1 MAKKK
6 AGGKVSQGKRPKGK
20 RLGVKASSGQRVTAG
35 AILVRQRGTK
45 IRAGAGVDVGRDHS
59 LFALKPGVVSFRKNK
74 GRTIAQIV

>member
-20 RLGVKASSGQRVTAG
+20 RLGIKAGSGQMVRAG
-35 AILVRQRGTK
+35 SILVRQRGTK
-45 IRAGAGVDVGRDHS
+45 IRAGVAVDVGRDHS
-59 LFALKPGVVSFRKNK
+59 LFALKSGVVSFKKNK